1 MKKIKIYIL
10 FVLLV
15 AACDKKAEY
24 GKFDEDA
31 DFAYGICLDYKRDNA
46 GYYIFQYKRQLK
58 QRNCDIIRKKLVEK
72 SNNER
77 YKNYSYTLKKLKFD
91 FKSDKYSLIS
101 YIDYDVYDNAIDSF
115 KAPKSLFLETKA
127 THIDYIAA
135 KELVL
140 YDRETNC
147 IDKLLGYTKIFQT
160 PFQIEN
166 KANNK
171 SRKKKYV
178 SPGNR
183 IKNAIW
189 NTRRKLPL
197 LVNANMSWM
206 DVQLKGKD
214 LLYVYRIDDSNFNL
228 YEVDYTELEKQIK
241 EGMFVDVQNKLE
253 KELTSCANFRSIKYR
268 IISEWDDSRMIDVVV
283 YNNKILGRSY
293 NSK

>member
-1 MKKIKIYIL
+1 MKRIIIFIL
-10 FVLLV
+10 LILLV
-15 AACDKKAEY
+15 AACEKKTEF

-31 DFAYGICLDYKRDNA
+31 DFAYGVCLDYKKDNA
-46 GYYIFQYKRQLK
+46 GYYVFQYKRQLK
-58 QRNCDIIRKKLVEK
+58 QRNCGKIRKELVEK

-77 YKNYSYTLKKLKFD
+77 YKIYSYTLIKLKYD

-101 YIDYDVYDNAIDSF
+101 YVDYDVYDNVIDSL
-115 KAPKSLFLETKA
+115 KVPKSMFKETKA
-127 THIDYIAA
+127 THINYIAA

-140 YDRETNC
+140 YDRETNY

-166 KANNK
+166 NANNK
-171 SRKKKYV
+171 SRKKYV

-189 NTRRKLPL
+189 KTRRRLPL
-197 LVNANMSWM
+197 LVNTNMSWV

-228 YEVDYTELEKQIK
+228 YETDYTDLEKQIK
-241 EGMFVDVQNKLE
+241 EGMFADVQNKLE
-253 KELTSCANFRSIKYR
+253 KELTSCANIISITYR
-268 IISEWDDSRMIDVVV
+268 IISEWDDSRKLDVVV
-283 YNNKILGRSY
+283 YNSEILGRSY

>member
-101 YIDYDVYDNAIDSF
+101 YIDYDVYYLCYG
-115 KAPKSLFLETKA
+115 SLFFHFSCLFEIHYTSSFRFKQRKNCGNFLK
-127 THIDYIAA
+127 
-135 KELVL
+135 KEFFLV
-140 YDRETNC
+140 
-147 IDKLLGYTKIFQT
+147 K
-160 PFQIEN
+160 
-166 KANNK
+166 K
-171 SRKKKYV
+171 SKNEKKTV
-178 SPGNR
+178 DNNR
-183 IKNAIW
+183 IMEYYISHSRGWW
-189 NTRRKLPL
+189 N
-197 LVNANMSWM
+197 W
-206 DVQLKGKD
+206 
-214 LLYVYRIDDSNFNL
+214 
-228 YEVDYTELEKQIK
+228 
-241 EGMFVDVQNKLE
+241 
-253 KELTSCANFRSIKYR
+253 
-268 IISEWDDSRMIDVVV
+268 
-283 YNNKILGRSY
+283 
-293 NSK
+293 